1 MAGLTLFVGRLPPS
15 ARSEQLEELFS
26 QVGPV
31 KQCFVVT
38 EKGSKACRGFGYV
51 TFSMLEDV
59 QRALKEITT
68 FEGCKINVTVAKK
81 KLRKKSKE
89 KGENENSES
98 PKKELKPKK
107 PKVADK
113 KARLIIRNLSFK
125 CSEDE
130 LRTVFAQYG
139 SVLEVSIPR
148 KPDGKMR
155 GFAFVQFKNLLE
167 AGKALKSM
175 NMKEIKGRTVAVD
188 WAVAKDKYKN
198 TQSASAPGEK
208 RLGPKHQELSKENGR
223 EEEDGTEEEEEEEEE
238 GEDNKEARVTKPTQI
253 PKNSELCHC
262 RAIKKAPTVESS
274 EEDHSD
280 EDSDL
285 EESDSVD
292 DGDELAQSDTDS
304 EQQEDED
311 VQVSKKKKRKL
322 PSDVNEGKTVFIRNL
337 SFDSEEEEL
346 GELLQQFGDLKYVRV
361 VLHPDTEHS
370 KGCAFAQFMT
380 QEAAQKC
387 LEAASP
393 ETEGGGLKLDGRL
406 LRIDLAVTRD
416 EAAKLQTKKVK
427 KPTGTRNLYLARE
440 GLIRA
445 GTKAAE
451 GVSAADMAKRER
463 FELLKHQKLKDQNIF
478 VSQTRLCLHNLPK
491 AVDDKE
497 LRKLLL
503 NATRGEKGVRLK
515 ECRVMRDLKGAHGK
529 VKGQSLGYAFA
540 EFQEHEH
547 ALTALRHINN
557 NPEIFGPLK
566 RPIVEFSLEDRRKLK
581 IKELRIQR
589 SLQKVKSKPATGE
602 PQQEQPVLGKD
613 RQRKAAQNHTQEQS
627 KAALEQKGKVHS
639 TSWTGF
645 QTKAEVEQVEL
656 PDGKKRR
663 KILVLPSHRGPKIR
677 LRDKG
682 KVKSLPPKKPK
693 PQINQ
698 QKQEKQK
705 LPSKQT
711 PRRKAKGNKTE
722 IRFNQLVEQYK
733 QKLLGPSKGAPLA
746 KRSKWFDS

>member
-38 EKGSKACRGFGYV
+38 EKGSKTCRGFGYV

-68 FEGCKINVTVAKK
+68 FEGCKINLTVAKK
-81 KLRKKSKE
+81 KLRNKTKE
-89 KGENENSES
+89 KGKSENSEV

-107 PKVADK
+107 AKVADK

-130 LRTVFAQYG
+130 LKTVFAQFG
-139 SVLEVSIPR
+139 AVLEVNIPR

-167 AGKALKSM
+167 AGKALKGM

-188 WAVAKDKYKN
+188 WAVAKDIYKD
-198 TQSASAPGEK
+198 TQSISALGEEK
-208 RLGPKHQELSKENGR
+208 SRESKHQESVKKNGR
-223 EEEDGTEEEEEEEEE
+223 EEKDMEEEENDDDDNDGDDDDDEVDDDEDE
-238 GEDNKEARVTKPTQI
+238 GEENIESKVTKPVQI
-253 PKNSELCHC
+253 QK
-262 RAIKKAPTVESS
+262 RAVKRTASAESS
-274 EEDHSD
+274 EDHSE

-285 EESDSVD
+285 EESDSID
-292 DGDELAQSDTDS
+292 DGEELAQSDSST
-304 EQQEDED
+304 EEQEDKA
-311 VQVSKKKKRKL
+311 VQVSNKKKRKL

-337 SFDSEEEEL
+337 SFDSDEEEL
-346 GELLQQFGDLKYVRV
+346 GELLQQFGDLKYVRI

-387 LEAASP
+387 LLAASP
-393 ETEGGGLKLDGRL
+393 ENE
-406 LRIDLAVTRD
+406 
-416 EAAKLQTKKVK
+416 
-427 KPTGTRNLYLARE
+427 
-440 GLIRA
+440 
-445 GTKAAE
+445 
-451 GVSAADMAKRER
+451 

-478 VSQTRLCLHNLPK
+478 VSRTRLCLHNLPK
-491 AVDDKE
+491 AVDDKQ

-503 NATRGEKGVRLK
+503 SATRGEKGVRIK
-515 ECRVMRDLKGAHGK
+515 ECRVMRDLKGAHGNM
-529 VKGQSLGYAFA
+529 KGQSLGYAFA

-547 ALTALRHINN
+547 ALKALRHINN
-557 NPEIFGPLK
+557 NPEIFGPQK
-566 RPIVEFSLEDRRKLK
+566 RPVVEFSLEDRRKLK
-581 IKELRIQR
+581 MKELRIQR
-589 SLQKVKSKPATGE
+589 SLQKMRSKPATVKPQKGQPE
-602 PQQEQPVLGKD
+602 PAKDQQQKAAHHHTEQ
-613 RQRKAAQNHTQEQS
+613 QRKA
-627 KAALEQKGKVHS
+627 LPEQKRKTGS

-656 PDGKKRR
+656 PDGKRRR
-663 KILVLPSHRGPKIR
+663 KVLALPSHQGPKIR

-682 KVKSLPPKKPK
+682 KVKPVHPKKPK
-693 PQINQ
+693 PQISQ
-698 QKQEKQK
+698 WKQEKQQ
-705 LPSKQT
+705 LASKQVS
-711 PRRKAKGNKTE
+711 RKTKGNKSET
-722 IRFNQLVEQYK
+722 RFNQLVEQYK

>member
-81 KLRKKSKE
+81 KVKNKSKE
-89 KGENENSES
+89 KKNNENSES
-98 PKKELKPKK
+98 PKKEPKLKKA
-107 PKVADK
+107 KVADK

-125 CSEDE
+125 CSEDD
-130 LRTVFAQYG
+130 LKTVFTPYG
-139 SVLEVSIPR
+139 TVLEVNIPR

-167 AGKALKSM
+167 AGKALKGM
-175 NMKEIKGRTVAVD
+175 NMKAIKGRTVAVD
-188 WAVAKDKYKN
+188 WAVAKDKYKD
-198 TQSASAPGEK
+198 TQPASAPDEK
-208 RLGPKHQELSKENGR
+208 KNSEHEHKESGKNGR
-223 EEEDGTEEEEEEEEE
+223 VEEQEEEDDEDDDDFGGEDDDDSDEEEEE
-238 GEDNKEARVTKPTQI
+238 GRESTVTTRVKVQ
-253 PKNSELCHC
+253 K
-262 RAIKKAPTVESS
+262 RAVKRAAPEEST
-274 EEDHSD
+274 D

-285 EESDSVD
+285 EEGGSVD
-292 DGDELAQSDTDS
+292 GEGPLESGSSA
-304 EQQEDED
+304 EEQEDED
-311 VQVSKKKKRKL
+311 VPVSKKKKRKL

-337 SFDSEEEEL
+337 SFDSEEEDL
-346 GELLQQFGDLKYVRV
+346 GEVLQQFGDLKYVRI

-370 KGCAFAQFMT
+370 KGCAFAQFMS

-387 LEAASP
+387 LAAASP
-393 ETEGGGLKLDGRL
+393 EAEGGGLKLDGRL
-406 LRIDLAVTRD
+406 LKIDLAVTRD

-463 FELLKHQKLKDQNIF
+463 FELLKHQKLKNQNIF

-491 AVDDKE
+491 AVDDKQ

-503 NATRGEKGVRLK
+503 SATGDEKGVRIK
-515 ECRVMRDLKGAHGK
+515 ECRVMRDLKPVHGK
-529 VKGQSLGYAFA
+529 MKGQSLGYAFA
-540 EFQEHEH
+540 EFEKHEH
-547 ALTALRHINN
+547 ALRALRHINN
-557 NPEIFGPLK
+557 NPEIFGSQK

-581 IKELRIQR
+581 VKELRIQR
-589 SLQKVKSKPATGE
+589 SLQKMESKLNVTSKPQKGQKE
-602 PQQEQPVLGKD
+602 LGKD
-613 RQRKAAQNHTQEQS
+613 KQQKAVSPTQDQS
-627 KAALEQKGKVHS
+627 QASGEQKGKGRP

-663 KILVLPSHRGPKIR
+663 KVLALPSHRGPKIR

-693 PQINQ
+693 PQTGHR
-698 QKQEKQK
+698 KQK
-705 LPSKQT
+705 KQQLLSSLQV
-711 PRRKAKGNKTE
+711 PKKKAKESKAE
-722 IRFNQLVEQYK
+722 SHFNQLVEQYK
-733 QKLLGPSKGAPLA
+733 QKLLGPSKGAPLM
-746 KRSKWFDS
+746 KRSKWFDT

>member
-38 EKGSKACRGFGYV
+38 EKGSKTCRGFGYV

-68 FEGCKINVTVAKK
+68 FEGCKINLTVAKK
-81 KLRKKSKE
+81 KLRNKTKE
-89 KGENENSES
+89 KGKSENSEV

-107 PKVADK
+107 AKVADK

-130 LRTVFAQYG
+130 LKTVFAQFG
-139 SVLEVSIPR
+139 AVLEVNIPR

-167 AGKALKSM
+167 AGKALKGM

-188 WAVAKDKYKN
+188 WAVAKDIYKD
-198 TQSASAPGEK
+198 TQSISALGEEK
-208 RLGPKHQELSKENGR
+208 SRESKHQESVKKNGR
-223 EEEDGTEEEEEEEEE
+223 EEKDMEEEENDDDDNDGDDDDDEVDDDEDE
-238 GEDNKEARVTKPTQI
+238 GEENIESKVTKPVQI
-253 PKNSELCHC
+253 QK
-262 RAIKKAPTVESS
+262 
-274 EEDHSD
+274 
-280 EDSDL
+280 
-285 EESDSVD
+285 
-292 DGDELAQSDTDS
+292 
-304 EQQEDED
+304 
-311 VQVSKKKKRKL
+311 
-322 PSDVNEGKTVFIRNL
+322 RNL
-337 SFDSEEEEL
+337 SFDSDEEEL
-346 GELLQQFGDLKYVRV
+346 GELLQQFGDLKYVRI

-387 LEAASP
+387 LLAASP
-393 ETEGGGLKLDGRL
+393 ENEAGGLKLGGRQL
-406 LRIDLAVTRD
+406 KVDLAVTRD

-478 VSQTRLCLHNLPK
+478 VSRTRLCLHNLPK
-491 AVDDKE
+491 AVDDKQ

-503 NATRGEKGVRLK
+503 SATRGEKGVRIK
-515 ECRVMRDLKGAHGK
+515 ECRVMRDLKGAHGNM
-529 VKGQSLGYAFA
+529 KGQSLGYAFA

-547 ALTALRHINN
+547 ALKALRHINN
-557 NPEIFGPLK
+557 NPEIFGPQK
-566 RPIVEFSLEDRRKLK
+566 RPVVEFSLEDRRKLK
-581 IKELRIQR
+581 MKELRIQR
-589 SLQKVKSKPATGE
+589 SLQKMRSKPATVKPQKGQPE
-602 PQQEQPVLGKD
+602 PAKDQQQKAAHHHTEQ
-613 RQRKAAQNHTQEQS
+613 QRKA
-627 KAALEQKGKVHS
+627 LPEQKRKTGS

-656 PDGKKRR
+656 PDGKRRR
-663 KILVLPSHRGPKIR
+663 KVLALPSHQGPKIR

-682 KVKSLPPKKPK
+682 KVKPVHPKKPK
-693 PQINQ
+693 PQISQ
-698 QKQEKQK
+698 WKQEKQQ
-705 LPSKQT
+705 LASKQVS
-711 PRRKAKGNKTE
+711 RKTKGNKSET
-722 IRFNQLVEQYK
+722 RFNQLVEQYK

>member
-38 EKGSKACRGFGYV
+38 EKG
-51 TFSMLEDV
+51 
-59 QRALKEITT
+59 
-68 FEGCKINVTVAKK
+68 
-81 KLRKKSKE
+81 
-89 KGENENSES
+89 
-98 PKKELKPKK
+98 
-107 PKVADK
+107 
-113 KARLIIRNLSFK
+113 
-125 CSEDE
+125 
-130 LRTVFAQYG
+130 
-139 SVLEVSIPR
+139 
-148 KPDGKMR
+148 
-155 GFAFVQFKNLLE
+155 
-167 AGKALKSM
+167 
-175 NMKEIKGRTVAVD
+175 RTVAVD
-188 WAVAKDKYKN
+188 WAVAKDKYKD
-198 TQSASAPGEK
+198 TQSVSAIGEEK
-208 RLGPKHQELSKENGR
+208 SHESKHQESVKKKGR
-223 EEEDGTEEEEEEEEE
+223 EEEDMEEEENDDDDDDDDEEDGVFDDEDEDEEEENIE
-238 GEDNKEARVTKPTQI
+238 SKVTKPVQI
-253 PKNSELCHC
+253 QK
-262 RAIKKAPTVESS
+262 RAVKRPAPAKSS
-274 EEDHSD
+274 DHSE

-285 EESDSVD
+285 EESDSID
-292 DGDELAQSDTDS
+292 DGEELAQSDTS
-304 EQQEDED
+304 TEEQEDKA
-311 VQVSKKKKRKL
+311 VQVSNKKKRKL

-346 GELLQQFGDLKYVRV
+346 GELLQQFGELKYVRI

-387 LEAASP
+387 LLAASP
-393 ETEGGGLKLDGRL
+393 ENEAGGLKLDGRQL
-406 LRIDLAVTRD
+406 KVDLAVTRD
-416 EAAKLQTKKVK
+416 EAAKLQTTKVK

-478 VSQTRLCLHNLPK
+478 VSRTRLCLHNLPK
-491 AVDDKE
+491 AVDDKQ

-503 NATRGEKGVRLK
+503 SATSGEKGVRIK
-515 ECRVMRDLKGAHGK
+515 ECRVMRDLKGVHGNM
-529 VKGQSLGYAFA
+529 KGQSLGYAFA

-547 ALTALRHINN
+547 ALKALRLINN

-581 IKELRIQR
+581 MKELRIQR
-589 SLQKVKSKPATGE
+589 SLQKMRSKPATGE
-602 PQQEQPVLGKD
+602 PQKGQPEPAKD
-613 RQRKAAQNHTQEQS
+613 QQQKAAQHHTEEQS
-627 KAALEQKGKVHS
+627 KVPPEQKRKAGS

-663 KILVLPSHRGPKIR
+663 KVLALPSHRGPKIR

-682 KVKSLPPKKPK
+682 KVKPVHPKKPK

-698 QKQEKQK
+698 WKQEKQQLSSEQVSRK
-705 LPSKQT
+705 
-711 PRRKAKGNKTE
+711 KAKGNKTE
-722 IRFNQLVEQYK
+722 TRFNQLVEQYK

>member
-38 EKGSKACRGFGYV
+38 EKG
-51 TFSMLEDV
+51 
-59 QRALKEITT
+59 
-68 FEGCKINVTVAKK
+68 
-81 KLRKKSKE
+81 
-89 KGENENSES
+89 
-98 PKKELKPKK
+98 
-107 PKVADK
+107 
-113 KARLIIRNLSFK
+113 
-125 CSEDE
+125 
-130 LRTVFAQYG
+130 
-139 SVLEVSIPR
+139 
-148 KPDGKMR
+148 
-155 GFAFVQFKNLLE
+155 
-167 AGKALKSM
+167 
-175 NMKEIKGRTVAVD
+175 RTVAVD
-188 WAVAKDKYKN
+188 WAVAKDKYKD
-198 TQSASAPGEK
+198 TQSVSAIGEEK
-208 RLGPKHQELSKENGR
+208 SHESKHQESVKKKGR
-223 EEEDGTEEEEEEEEE
+223 EEEDMEEEENDDDDDDDDEEDGVFDDEDEEEENIE
-238 GEDNKEARVTKPTQI
+238 SKVTKPVQI
-253 PKNSELCHC
+253 QK
-262 RAIKKAPTVESS
+262 RAVKRPAPAKSS
-274 EEDHSD
+274 DHSE

-285 EESDSVD
+285 EESDSID
-292 DGDELAQSDTDS
+292 DGEELAQSDTS
-304 EQQEDED
+304 TEEQEDKA
-311 VQVSKKKKRKL
+311 VQVSNKKKRKL

-346 GELLQQFGDLKYVRV
+346 GELLQQFGELKYVRI

-387 LEAASP
+387 LLAASP
-393 ETEGGGLKLDGRL
+393 ENEAGGLKLDGRQL
-406 LRIDLAVTRD
+406 KVDLAVTRD
-416 EAAKLQTKKVK
+416 EAAKLQTTKVK

-478 VSQTRLCLHNLPK
+478 VSRTRLCLHNLPK
-491 AVDDKE
+491 AVDDKQ

-503 NATRGEKGVRLK
+503 SATSGEKGVRIK
-515 ECRVMRDLKGAHGK
+515 ECRVMRDLKGVHGNM
-529 VKGQSLGYAFA
+529 KGQSLGYAFA

-547 ALTALRHINN
+547 ALKALRLINN

-581 IKELRIQR
+581 MKELRIQR
-589 SLQKVKSKPATGE
+589 SLQKMRSKPATGE
-602 PQQEQPVLGKD
+602 PQKGQPEPAKD
-613 RQRKAAQNHTQEQS
+613 QQQKAAQHHTEEQS
-627 KAALEQKGKVHS
+627 KVPPEQKRKAGS

-663 KILVLPSHRGPKIR
+663 KVLALPSHRGPKIR

-682 KVKSLPPKKPK
+682 KVKPVHPKKPK

-698 QKQEKQK
+698 WKQEKQQLSSEQVSRK
-705 LPSKQT
+705 
-711 PRRKAKGNKTE
+711 KAKGNKTE
-722 IRFNQLVEQYK
+722 TRFNQLVEQYK